1 MRGLVAVCCLVAG
14 LVACVGALWKQ
25 LMVRR
30 SGLWPSTLGE
40 IVRSEVVRTRSGAWD
55 SRNSS
60 YEARVEYRYAVG
72 GQSYTG
78 TTIDLGGSMHT
89 SLPGHARK
97 RCAAYPA
104 GVRTL
109 VYYDPERPERACL
122 ERTGSGPLFLGAVGV
137 AFAAAGLFLL

>member
-1 MRGLVAVCCLVAG
+1 MRGLIAVCLLVAG
-14 LVACVGALWKQ
+14 LIACVRAVWKQ

-40 IVRSEVVRTRSGAWD
+40 IVRSEVVRGRGGAWD

-60 YEARVEYRYAVG
+60 FEARVEYRYEVG
-72 GQSYTG
+72 GRSYTG
-78 TTIDLGGSMHT
+78 TTVDLGGTVHT
-89 SLPGHARK
+89 SLEGHAEK

-109 VYYDPERPERACL
+109 VYYDPERPECACL

-137 AFAAAGLFLL
+137 AFAAAGFLLL